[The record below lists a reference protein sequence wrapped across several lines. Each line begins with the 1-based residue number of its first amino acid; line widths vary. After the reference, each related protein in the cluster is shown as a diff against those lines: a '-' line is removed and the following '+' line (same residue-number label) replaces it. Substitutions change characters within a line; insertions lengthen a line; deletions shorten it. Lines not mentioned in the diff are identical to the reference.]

1 MIKTLDSKTIA
12 LISAGEVIESPA
24 DVLKELI
31 ENSIDAG
38 AKSVSI
44 TIKNSGLDLIEVKD
58 DGLGISRQDLPLAIE
73 RHATSKLEKID
84 DLYSLDT
91 FGFRGEA
98 LASINAISKLTISS
112 SDNDLGFGYLLEDNK
127 VSKSQLSKGTI
138 VSVNNL
144 FYNVPVRKKFLKSN
158 ASEFSKLYTTFL
170 EFVLLN
176 PDLRF
181 QFLSEKKNEVYAKTT
196 REGRYVQVF
205 GKDILFKTTK
215 LNITNQFFSLNGI
228 ICKPTNYF
236 YFPSNF
242 LYINR
247 RPVYSQQ
254 ISKAVADCYKDYL
267 MIQQK
272 PFFVLFFE
280 LDKKAIDINVHPK
293 KRTVKIQ
300 NEFVLLANL
309 KEELKAVLFKD
320 DKKEHLQEPIT
331 SYIDTQKE
339 IKPLVKQEI
348 SYPTMEVKT
357 TQSFQDSLYSTT
369 QPVTYGLKLGRHKIK
384 AVLGQILNTY
394 IVCESEDGLL
404 LIDQHAAEERINLEK
419 NREEYLD
426 YVKTQKLITPQ
437 TLANLNP
444 EAIDFILK
452 NKKVFQQLGFTIE
465 KSGNTLLLTTIPEFL
480 ERYFNIDFFYEVLKT
495 IEQSPKDNIAK
506 LKDKILK
513 LKSCKES
520 VKANEQLSFSKI
532 SSIIKKLDECKD
544 KDVCAHGR
552 PTTIVL
558 NKKELEKMFKRV
570 VV

>member
-38 AKSVSI
+38 AKSVSV

-58 DGLGISRQDLPLAIE
+58 DGLGIPRQELPLAIE
-73 RHATSKLEKID
+73 RHATSKLEKLD
-84 DLYSLDT
+84 DLYNLDT

-98 LASINAISKLTISS
+98 LASINAISKLVIFS
-112 SDNDLGFGYLLEDNK
+112 SDNDLGFGYVLEDNK

-158 ASEFSKLYTTFL
+158 ASEFSRLYTTFL

-176 PDLRF
+176 PDIRF
-181 QFLSEKKNEVYAKTT
+181 QFVSEKKNEVYAKTT

-205 GKDILFKTTK
+205 GKDILFKTIE
-215 LNITNQFFSLNGI
+215 LNITNQFFSLKGI
-228 ICKPTNYF
+228 VCKPTNYF

-280 LDKKAIDINVHPK
+280 IDKKAIDINVHPK
-293 KRTVKIQ
+293 KRTVKLQ
-300 NEFVLLANL
+300 NEFVLLVNL

-320 DKKEHLQEPIT
+320 DKKELLQQPIT

-348 SYPTMEVKT
+348 SYPAREDKT
-357 TQSFQDSLYSTT
+357 TSPFQDSLYSVT
-369 QPVTYGLKLGRHKIK
+369 QPVAYGLKLGRHKIK

-419 NREEYLD
+419 NREEYLG

-437 TLANLNP
+437 VLANRNP
-444 EAIDFILK
+444 ETADFILK
-452 NKKVFQQLGFTIE
+452 NKNTFQQLGFTIE
-465 KSGNTLLLTTIPEFL
+465 KSGDALVLTTIPEFL
-480 ERYFNIDFFYEVLKT
+480 ERYFNIDFFYEVLKA
-495 IEQSPKDNIAK
+495 IEQSPKDSITK

-532 SSIIKKLDECKD
+532 FSIIKKLDECKD

-558 NKKELEKMFKRV
+558 NKKDLEKMFKRV
-570 VV
+570 V